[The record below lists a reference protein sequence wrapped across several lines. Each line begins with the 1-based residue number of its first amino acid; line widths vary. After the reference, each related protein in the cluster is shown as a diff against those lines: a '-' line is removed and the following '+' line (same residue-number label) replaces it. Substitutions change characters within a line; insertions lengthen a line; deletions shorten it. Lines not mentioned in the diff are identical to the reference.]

1 MNIFLV
7 WVYVIILTV
16 SSVTKAFIP
25 DLYIVVFLVS
35 SGPCELYYYSKVD
48 CQFFWFQADSAL
60 NAC

>member
-35 SGPCELYYYSKVD
+35 SGPRELQRLTVSS
-48 CQFFWFQADSAL
+48 FGFRL
-60 NAC
+60 TLL